1 MMQKK
6 KIVVVGSINLDL
18 VASVAQMPMV
28 GETITGQQFATYSG
42 GKGANQAVCAARL
55 GANVSMVGRLGQD
68 SFAIE
73 LKERLQA
80 AGVETSSVENVAGPS
95 GTAIILVTSDG
106 SNSIIVVPGAN
117 ASLCPADL
125 SRYEQLFQDA
135 SIILS
140 QLEIPLETVEEIGR
154 TAKRLKVP
162 FLLDPAPAVPLSLSL
177 LETVTWLTP
186 NESESRILLRSLG
199 HSVAET
205 EAQIQPAQAAQYF
218 LDAGVRNVILKLGSR
233 GFYIAGQDIE
243 PIHVPS
249 FEVEAIDTTAAGDAF
264 NGGFAFAL
272 ARGGLDPLSAARFAN
287 AVAAVSV
294 TKLGAQNSMPQLRE
308 VEILLATNGIR
319 GEFSLMDGETDSLS
333 PAFVDS
339 NIQS

>member
-1 MMQKK
+1 MTQK

-18 VASVAQMPMV
+18 VASVARMPMV

-68 SFAIE
+68 SFAVE

-80 AGVETSSVENVAGPS
+80 AGVETASVENVAGPS

-106 SNSIIVVPGAN
+106 SNSIIVTPGAN
-117 ASLCPADL
+117 ASLRPADL
-125 SRYEQLFQDA
+125 SRYERLFQDA

-140 QLEIPLETVEEIGR
+140 QLEVPLDTVEEIGR
-154 TAKRLKVP
+154 IAERLNVP

-177 LETVTWLTP
+177 LQTVTWLTP

-199 HSVAET
+199 HSIADT
-205 EAQIQPAQAAQYF
+205 EAHLLPSQAAQLF

-233 GFYIAGQDIE
+233 GVYIAGQDIE
-243 PIHVPS
+243 PTHVPS
-249 FEVEAIDTTAAGDAF
+249 FQVEAIDTTAAGDAF

-272 ARGGLDPLSAARFAN
+272 TQGGLDPLSAARFAN

-294 TKLGAQNSMPQLRE
+294 TKVGAQNAMPQLRE
-308 VEILLATNGIR
+308 VEELLATKVCPTSTQDER
-319 GEFSLMDGETDSLS
+319 
-333 PAFVDS
+333 
-339 NIQS
+339 

>member
-1 MMQKK
+1 MTQK

-18 VASVAQMPMV
+18 VASVARMPMA
-28 GETITGQQFATYSG
+28 GETITGQRFATYSG

-55 GANVSMVGRLGQD
+55 GASVSMVGRLGQD
-68 SFAIE
+68 SFAVE
-73 LKERLQA
+73 LKERLRA
-80 AGVETSSVENVAGPS
+80 AGVETASVENVAGPS
-95 GTAIILVTSDG
+95 GTAIILVSSDG
-106 SNSIIVVPGAN
+106 SNSIIVTPGAN
-117 ASLCPADL
+117 ASLRPADL
-125 SRYEQLFQDA
+125 SRYEKLFQDA

-140 QLEIPLETVEEIGR
+140 QLELPLETVEEIGR
-154 TAKRLKVP
+154 IAERLNVP

-199 HSVAET
+199 HSIADTET
-205 EAQIQPAQAAQYF
+205 HILPGHAAQLF

-243 PIHVPS
+243 PTLVPS
-249 FEVEAIDTTAAGDAF
+249 FQVEAIDTTAAGDAF

-272 ARGGLDPLSAARFAN
+272 TQGGLDPLPAARFAN

-294 TKLGAQNSMPQLRE
+294 TKVGAQNSMPELRE
-308 VEILLATNGIR
+308 VEELLNI
-319 GEFSLMDGETDSLS
+319 SCP
-333 PAFVDS
+333 PAVRA
-339 NIQS
+339 

>member
-1 MMQKK
+1 MTQK

-18 VASVAQMPMV
+18 VASVARMPMA

-55 GANVSMVGRLGQD
+55 GADVSMVGRLGHD
-68 SFAIE
+68 SFAVE
-73 LKERLQA
+73 LRERLQN
-80 AGVETSSVENVAGPS
+80 AGVETASIENVAGPS

-117 ASLCPADL
+117 ASLRPVDI
-125 SRYEQLFQDA
+125 SRYERLFQDA

-140 QLEIPLETVEEIGR
+140 QLEVPLETVEEIGR
-154 TAKRLKVP
+154 TAERLKGA

-177 LETVTWLTP
+177 LQTVTWLTP

-199 HSVAET
+199 HSIADT
-205 EAQIQPAQAAQYF
+205 EALIPPDQAAQLF
-218 LDAGVRNVILKLGSR
+218 LDAGVRNVILKLGAQ
-233 GFYIAGQDIE
+233 GFYIAGQDVE
-243 PIHVPS
+243 PTHVPS
-249 FEVEAIDTTAAGDAF
+249 FRVEAIDTTAAGDAF

-272 ARGGLDPLSAARFAN
+272 TQIGLDRLSAARFAN

-308 VEILLATNGIR
+308 VEEFLATRENLSGPIR
-319 GEFSLMDGETDSLS
+319 GRYETPFQGWDGK
-333 PAFVDS
+333 
-339 NIQS
+339 